1 MKAQGAIGL
10 WGRIHVAD
18 CPYCHA
24 QHYHDDVEP
33 GDTVTAGCRMGE
45 YVLDVSDYARD
56 FQNNPYSR
64 AAIEARRAGDE

>member
-1 MKAQGAIGL
+1 MKARGAIGL

-33 GDTVTAGCRMGE
+33 GDTVTAVCCMGE
-45 YVLDVSDYARD
+45 YILDCSRIS
-56 FQNNPYSR
+56 QNYPYSR
-64 AAIEARRAGDE
+64 AAIEARRAGVE